1 MHDTSSNKKKGQS
14 SLYVRNLMSFALWVC
29 KSETLFLLI
38 SCIFF
43 ISKICSKLAKNVEAR
58 MIKFSR
64 KFREENFVNVVW
76 LQKFRIH
83 SLLLNIWNQ
92 FLLSKIKDNGK
103 KLKVTCQFLL
113 LINKPSHLNW
123 PCMNQEKI

>member
-64 KFREENFVNVVW
+64 TFRVENFVNVVW

>member
-1 MHDTSSNKKKGQS
+1 
-14 SLYVRNLMSFALWVC
+14 
-29 KSETLFLLI
+29 
-38 SCIFF
+38 
-43 ISKICSKLAKNVEAR
+43 

-64 KFREENFVNVVW
+64 TFRVEDFVNVVW